1 MPSCPS
7 CGADM
12 SEGLAFCGRCGAL
25 LNAARAGQGDE
36 RKVVTVLFC
45 DLVDFT
51 ASSDGADPEDVIARL
66 RLYHAHLRREIER
79 LGGTVEKFIGDAVM
93 AVFGAPIAHE
103 DDPERAVR
111 AALRILQAI
120 QHLNTTH
127 AALAL
132 AVRVGICTGGAV
144 VALGARPQAGEG
156 MVAGDVVN
164 TAARLQGVAPV
175 GGIVVG
181 EATWRATREAFDYQ
195 PLRAVLVKGKAA
207 PLRIWQV
214 QAARSRLNANAGA
227 APTPFVGRDTELA
240 SLQGV
245 YGRMIA
251 EVSAQLV
258 TIVGEPGVGKSRLV
272 QEFRAFID
280 GQPDRVAWRQG
291 RCPAYGDG
299 VTFWALGEVVKAHAG
314 ILESD
319 DPVEAADKLGAA
331 VAAVVPEQADR
342 VWLEHRLAPLAGL
355 PNAENTGTAERDE
368 AFAAWCRFLQA
379 VAAQQPLLVV
389 LEDLHW
395 ADPAMLDFVHYL
407 VERASRSRLLV
418 VGTARPELYDRTPN
432 WGRAVNTTTTIQ
444 LSPLSDADTAR
455 LVTALLGHA
464 VLPTE
469 THAVLLERA
478 GGNPLYAEQVCRM
491 LIDRGMLQRDQRTAR
506 LVPGADVVFPESIQ
520 ALITARLDAL
530 SPGQKTLLQDAAVV
544 GKVFQA
550 DALAV
555 TGRRDAATIQD
566 GLQHLAWRGFIRPV
580 RGSSVRG
587 EADYAFWHVLTRD
600 VAYAQLPRAA
610 RMRKHRAAAA
620 WIERTAGE
628 RVADHAEVLAHHYA
642 TALALARAT
651 GATEDAIS
659 LQELAARFQVLAGDR
674 AMGLDV
680 ARADAYYQRALQHYP
695 PSDPRRARGPGQA
708 KAHASAD
715 NIVSPAPAR
724 TLHHPG
730 KASDRWEGI
739 PPDPTAVAGVDRAD
753 LLLRAAEAASQS
765 GDFRRAVSLAREAVD
780 TIDATAEP
788 TRAAHAHE
796 RLGQFLIDAS
806 PMRTG
811 LEEILG
817 VCRRAVELAPRDPPT
832 RLRARVTI
840 GLADALIFARRF
852 QEARGWCHEAL
863 AVARAIGSGED
874 EDRVLMELAMLE
886 YSHHGDADTARA
898 LLRDA
903 RARAVATA
911 SRSEELRAVFALG
924 DIEFAVG
931 RLTTACATFDDGI
944 KLAEQSGLARSPYG
958 VETRT
963 LACIAH
969 YTAGDWDRAARLAAL
984 IDDRSPIAGGL
995 SAVAL
1000 YVDVGRA
1007 RLIPLERLE
1016 WLAALGNDDPWI
1028 AYHTGGCTADL
1039 ACWQGDLD
1047 RARTLV
1053 RSTLARVDELGEWG
1067 MLSAIWPAAVGLAA
1081 EADRAARARGAGDQ
1095 PGLAEA
1101 RALGHELR
1109 DRARAS
1115 VQRTRAIPRRVG
1127 REALAWL
1134 AKAEAEWTRLEGH
1147 SDPERWRA
1155 AVDAFAYGYRYEVA
1169 RCQWRLA
1176 EALLGV
1182 GDRTQATA
1190 TARAAY
1196 QTAVQLRSE
1205 PLRQAIEALA
1215 QRGRLDLDDAPT
1227 ERTLAGP

>member
-1 MPSCPS
+1 
-7 CGADM
+7 
-12 SEGLAFCGRCGAL
+12 
-25 LNAARAGQGDE
+25 
-36 RKVVTVLFC
+36 
-45 DLVDFT
+45 
-51 ASSDGADPEDVIARL
+51 
-66 RLYHAHLRREIER
+66 
-79 LGGTVEKFIGDAVM
+79 
-93 AVFGAPIAHE
+93 
-103 DDPERAVR
+103 
-111 AALRILQAI
+111 
-120 QHLNTTH
+120 
-127 AALAL
+127 
-132 AVRVGICTGGAV
+132 
-144 VALGARPQAGEG
+144 
-156 MVAGDVVN
+156 
-164 TAARLQGVAPV
+164 
-175 GGIVVG
+175 
-181 EATWRATREAFDYQ
+181 
-195 PLRAVLVKGKAA
+195 
-207 PLRIWQV
+207 
-214 QAARSRLNANAGA
+214 
-227 APTPFVGRDTELA
+227 
-240 SLQGV
+240 
-245 YGRMIA
+245 
-251 EVSAQLV
+251 
-258 TIVGEPGVGKSRLV
+258 
-272 QEFRAFID
+272 
-280 GQPDRVAWRQG
+280 
-291 RCPAYGDG
+291 

-319 DPVEAADKLGAA
+319 DPVEAAQKLAAA
-331 VAAVVPEQADR
+331 VAAVISEQADR
-342 VWLEHRLAPLAGL
+342 VWLEHRLAPLVGL
-355 PNAENTGTAERDE
+355 TSADTGTAEREE

-379 VAAQQPLLVV
+379 VAAKQPLLVV

-407 VERASRSRLLV
+407 VDRASRSRLLV
-418 VGTARPELYDRTPN
+418 VGTTRPELYDRTPD
-432 WGRAVNTTTTIQ
+432 WGRAIHTTTTIQ

-455 LVTALLGHA
+455 LVTALLDQA
-464 VLPTE
+464 VLPAE
-469 THAVLLERA
+469 TQAALLERA

-491 LIDRGMLQRDQRTAR
+491 LIDRGMLTRDHRTAR
-506 LVPGADVVFPESIQ
+506 LAPGAEVVFPESIQ

-530 SPGQKTLLQDAAVV
+530 SPEQKTLLQDAAVV
-544 GKVFQA
+544 GKVFRA
-550 DALAV
+550 GALAV
-555 TGRRDAATIQD
+555 TGHRDAATIQD
-566 GLQHLAWRGFIRPV
+566 GLRYLARREFIRPV
-580 RGSSVRG
+580 PNSSVRG
-587 EADYAFWHVLTRD
+587 EAEYAFWHVLTRD

-610 RMRKHRAAAA
+610 RMSKHRAAAF

-628 RVADHAEVLAHHYA
+628 RVADHAEVLAHHY
-642 TALALARAT
+642 TSALALARAT

-659 LQELAARFQVLAGDR
+659 LQELAARFLVLAGDR

-695 PSDPRRARGPGQA
+695 PGDPGWARGPGQA
-708 KAHASAD
+708 KVRAGAD
-715 NIVSPAPAR
+715 DIVSPAPAR
-724 TLHHPG
+724 TLHHLG

-739 PPDPTAVAGVDRAD
+739 PDPTAVAGVGRVD

-765 GDFRRAVSLAREAVD
+765 GDLRRAVSLAREAVG
-780 TIDATAEP
+780 TIDATVEP
-788 TRAAHAHE
+788 ARAAHAHE

-817 VCRRAVELAPRDPPT
+817 VCGRAVELAPRDPPT
-832 RLRARVTI
+832 RLRARVTT

-852 QEARGWCHEAL
+852 QEARGWCDEAL

-874 EDRVLMELAMLE
+874 ENRVLMELAVLE

-903 RARAVATA
+903 RARAVTIA

-931 RLTTACATFDDGI
+931 RLTAACAIFDDGI

-969 YTAGDWDRAARLAAL
+969 YTVGDWDGAERLAAA

-1047 RARTLV
+1047 RAGALV

-1081 EADRAARARGAGDQ
+1081 EADRAVRARGAGDQ

-1190 TARAAY
+1190 TARATY

-1215 QRGRLDLDDAPT
+1215 KRGRLDLDDDAPT

>member
-7 CGADM
+7 CGADT
-12 SEGLAFCGRCGAL
+12 SGWLAFCGRCGAPVS
-25 LNAARAGQGDE
+25 AARAGQGDE
-36 RKVVTVLFC
+36 RKIVTVLFC
-45 DLVDFT
+45 DLVGFT

-93 AVFGAPIAHE
+93 AVFGAPVAHE
-103 DDPERAVR
+103 DDSERAVR
-111 AALRILQAI
+111 AALGILQAI
-120 QHLNTTH
+120 QNLNAAH
-127 AALAL
+127 AALEL
-132 AVRVGICTGGAV
+132 AVRVGICTGEAV

-156 MVAGDVVN
+156 IVAGDVVN
-164 TAARLQGVAPV
+164 TAARLQAVAPV

-181 EATWRATREAFDYQ
+181 EATWRATREVFDYQ
-195 PLRAVLVKGKAA
+195 PLRAVYLKGKAA
-207 PLRIWQV
+207 ALPIWRV
-214 QAARSRLNANAGA
+214 QAARSRLDANVSA
-227 APTPFVGRDTELA
+227 APTPFVGRDAELA
-240 SLQGV
+240 VLQGA
-245 YGRMIA
+245 YRRMAA
-251 EVSAQLV
+251 EASAQLV
-258 TIVGEPGVGKSRLV
+258 AIVGEPGVGKSRLV
-272 QEFRAFID
+272 QEFRAFIG

-319 DPVEAADKLGAA
+319 DPVEAAQKLAAA

-342 VWLEHRLAPLAGL
+342 LWLEHRLAPLVGL
-355 PNAENTGTAERDE
+355 TSADTGTAERDE

-379 VAAQQPLLVV
+379 VAAKNPLLVV

-395 ADPAMLDFVHYL
+395 ADPAMLNFVHYL
-407 VERASRSRLLV
+407 VDRASRSRLLV
-418 VGTARPELYDRTPN
+418 VGTTRPELYDRTPD
-432 WGRAVNTTTTIQ
+432 WGRAIHTTTTIQ

-464 VLPTE
+464 VLSIE
-469 THAVLLERA
+469 THAALLERA

-520 ALITARLDAL
+520 ALITARLDTL
-530 SPGQKTLLQDAAVV
+530 SPGRKTLLQDAAVV
-544 GKVFQA
+544 GKVFQP

-555 TGRRDAATIQD
+555 TGRRDAAAVQD

-580 RGSSVRG
+580 RGSFVRG
-587 EADYAFWHVLTRD
+587 EAEYAFWHVLTRD

-610 RMRKHRAAAA
+610 RMSKHWAAAS

-628 RVADHAEVLAHHYA
+628 RVGDHAEVLAHHY
-642 TALALARAT
+642 TSALALARAT

-659 LQELAARFQVLAGDR
+659 LQERAARFLVLAGDR

-680 ARADAYYQRALQHYP
+680 ARADTYYQRALQHYP
-695 PSDPRRARGPGQA
+695 PGDPGRARGPGQA
-708 KAHASAD
+708 KVFVGAD

-724 TLHHPG
+724 TLHHHG
-730 KASDRWEGI
+730 KASDRREGAL
-739 PPDPTAVAGVDRAD
+739 DSTAVAGVDRAD

-788 TRAAHAHE
+788 TRAAHAHD
-796 RLGQFLIDAS
+796 RLGQFLIDVS

-811 LEEILG
+811 VEEILG
-817 VCRRAVELAPRDPPT
+817 VCERAVELAPRDPPT
-832 RLRARVTI
+832 RLRARVTT
-840 GLADALIFARRF
+840 GLAEALLFARRF
-852 QEARGWCHEAL
+852 QEARRWCHEAL

-874 EDRVLMELAMLE
+874 ENRVLMALAVLE
-886 YSHHGDADTARA
+886 YSHHGDSDTARA

-903 RARAVATA
+903 RARAVAIA

-924 DIEFAVG
+924 NIEFAVG
-931 RLTTACATFDDGI
+931 RLTAACAIFDEGI

-958 VETRT
+958 VETRI

-969 YTAGDWDRAARLAAL
+969 YTVGDWDGAERLAAA

-1016 WLAALGNDDPWI
+1016 WLAALGNDEPWI

-1039 ACWQGDLD
+1039 ACWQGDLN
-1047 RARTLV
+1047 RARALV
-1053 RSTLARVDELGEWG
+1053 RSTLARVDELGEAG

-1081 EADRAARARGAGDQ
+1081 EADRAAWARGAGDQ

-1101 RALGHELR
+1101 RALGQQLL

-1127 REALAWL
+1127 PEALAWL

-1155 AVDAFAYGYRYEVA
+1155 AVDAFAYGHRYEIA

-1190 TARAAY
+1190 TARATH

-1215 QRGRLDLDDAPT
+1215 QRGRLDLDDDAPT
-1227 ERTLAGP
+1227 

>member
-7 CGADM
+7 CGADT
-12 SEGLAFCGRCGAL
+12 SGWLAFCGRCGAPVSG
-25 LNAARAGQGDE
+25 ARAGQGDE
-36 RKVVTVLFC
+36 RKIVTVLFC
-45 DLVDFT
+45 DLVGFT

-66 RLYHAHLRREIER
+66 RPYHAHLRREIER

-120 QHLNTTH
+120 QNLNATDT
-127 AALAL
+127 ALRL
-132 AVRVGICTGGAV
+132 AVRVGICTGEAV

-164 TAARLQGVAPV
+164 TAARLQAVAPV

-181 EATWRATREAFDYQ
+181 EATWRATREVFDYQ
-195 PLRAVLVKGKAA
+195 PLRAVYLKGKAA
-207 PLRIWQV
+207 ALPIWRV
-214 QAARSRLNANAGA
+214 QAARSRPGADAGA
-227 APTPFVGRDTELA
+227 APTPFVGRDAELA
-240 SLQGV
+240 VLQGA
-245 YGRMIA
+245 YRRMVA
-251 EVSAQLV
+251 EASAQLV
-258 TIVGEPGVGKSRLV
+258 AIVGEPGVGKSRLV
-272 QEFRAFID
+272 QEFRTFIG

-319 DPVEAADKLGAA
+319 DPVEAAQKLAAA

-342 VWLEHRLAPLAGL
+342 VWLEHRLAPLVGL
-355 PNAENTGTAERDE
+355 TSADTGTAERDE
-368 AFAAWCRFLQA
+368 AYAAWCRFLEA
-379 VAAQQPLLVV
+379 VAAKQPLLVV

-395 ADPAMLDFVHYL
+395 ADPAMLNFVHYL
-407 VERASRSRLLV
+407 VDRASRSRLLV
-418 VGTARPELYDRTPN
+418 VGTTRPELYDRTPD
-432 WGRAVNTTTTIQ
+432 WGRAIHTTTTIQ
-444 LSPLSDADTAR
+444 LSPLADADTAR

-464 VLPTE
+464 VLSIE
-469 THAVLLERA
+469 THAALLERA
-478 GGNPLYAEQVCRM
+478 GGNPLYTEQVCRM

-506 LVPGADVVFPESIQ
+506 LAPGAEVVFPESIQ

-550 DALAV
+550 GALAV

-566 GLQHLAWRGFIRPV
+566 GLRYLARRGFIRPV

-587 EADYAFWHVLTRD
+587 EAEYAFWHVLTRD

-610 RMRKHRAAAA
+610 RMSKHRAAAS
-620 WIERTAGE
+620 WIERTAGA
-628 RVADHAEVLAHHYA
+628 RVADHAEVLAHHY
-642 TALALARAT
+642 TSALALARAT

-659 LQELAARFQVLAGDR
+659 LQELAARFLVLAGDR

-695 PSDPRRARGPGQA
+695 PGDPGWARGPGQA
-708 KAHASAD
+708 KVRAGAD
-715 NIVSPAPAR
+715 DIVSPAPAR
-724 TLHHPG
+724 TLHHLG

-739 PPDPTAVAGVDRAD
+739 PDPTAVAGVGRVD

-765 GDFRRAVSLAREAVD
+765 GDLRRAVSLAREAVD

-788 TRAAHAHE
+788 ARAAHAHE

-817 VCRRAVELAPRDPPT
+817 VCGRAVELAPRDPPT
-832 RLRARVTI
+832 RLRARVTT
-840 GLADALIFARRF
+840 GLAEALLFARRF
-852 QEARGWCHEAL
+852 QEARGWCDEAL

-874 EDRVLMELAMLE
+874 EDRVLMALAVLE

-903 RARAVATA
+903 RARAVAIA

-931 RLTTACATFDDGI
+931 RLTAACVIFDEGI

-969 YTAGDWDRAARLAAL
+969 YTAGDWDRAERLAAA

-1007 RLIPLERLE
+1007 RLVPLERLE

-1047 RARTLV
+1047 RARALV

-1095 PGLAEA
+1095 SGLAEA
-1101 RALGHELR
+1101 RALGHELL

-1155 AVDAFAYGYRYEVA
+1155 AVDAFAYGYRYEIA

-1182 GDRTQATA
+1182 GDRMQATA

-1215 QRGRLDLDDAPT
+1215 QRGRLDLDDDAPT
-1227 ERTLAGP
+1227 E

>member
-1 MPSCPS
+1 M
-7 CGADM
+7 
-12 SEGLAFCGRCGAL
+12 
-25 LNAARAGQGDE
+25 
-36 RKVVTVLFC
+36 LFC
-45 DLVDFT
+45 DLVGFT

-66 RLYHAHLRREIER
+66 RVYHAHLRRELER
-79 LGGTVEKFIGDAVM
+79 LGGTVEKFIGDAVV
-93 AVFGAPIAHE
+93 AVFGAPVAHE

-127 AALAL
+127 AGLEL
-132 AVRVGICTGGAV
+132 AVRVGICTGEAV

-156 MVAGDVVN
+156 LVAGDVVN
-164 TAARLQGVAPV
+164 TAARFQGVAPV

-195 PLRAVLVKGKAA
+195 PVRAVLVKGKAA
-207 PLRIWQV
+207 PLRIWRV
-214 QAARSRLNANAGA
+214 QAARSRLGASAGA
-227 APTPFVGRDTELA
+227 APTPFVGRDAELA
-240 SLQGV
+240 SLQGA
-245 YGRMIA
+245 YGRMVA
-251 EVSAQLV
+251 EASAQLV

-280 GQPDRVAWRQG
+280 AQPDRVVWRQG

-319 DPVEAADKLGAA
+319 DPAEAASKLGAA

-342 VWLEHRLAPLAGL
+342 VWLEHRLAPLVGL
-355 PNAENTGTAERDE
+355 TSADTGTAERDE

-407 VERASRSRLLV
+407 VDRASRSRLLV
-418 VGTARPELYDRTPN
+418 VGTTRPELYDRTPN
-432 WGRAVNTTTTIQ
+432 WGRAVHTTTTIQ

-469 THAVLLERA
+469 THVALLERA

-491 LIDRGMLQRDQRTAR
+491 LMDRGMLQRDQRTAR
-506 LVPGADVVFPESIQ
+506 LAPGADVVFPESIQ
-520 ALITARLDAL
+520 ALITARLDTL

-555 TGRRDAATIQD
+555 TGRRDAAVQD
-566 GLQHLAWRGFIRPV
+566 GLQHLARRGFIRPV
-580 RGSSVRG
+580 RGASVRG
-587 EADYAFWHVLTRD
+587 EAEYAFWHVLTRD

-610 RMRKHRAAAA
+610 RMSKHRAAAA

-628 RVADHAEVLAHHYA
+628 RVADHAEVLAHHY
-642 TALALARAT
+642 TSALALARAT
-651 GATEDAIS
+651 GATKEAIS
-659 LQELAARFQVLAGDR
+659 LEELAARFLILAGDR

-680 ARADAYYQRALQHYP
+680 ARADAYYRRALQHYP
-695 PSDPRRARGPGQA
+695 PSDPGWARGPGQA

-715 NIVSPAPAR
+715 DIVSPAPAR

-730 KASDRWEGI
+730 KASDQWDHI
-739 PPDPTAVAGVDRAD
+739 PDRRPVAGVDRAD

-817 VCRRAVELAPRDPPT
+817 VCGRAVELAPRDPPT
-832 RLRARVTI
+832 RLRARVTT
-840 GLADALIFARRF
+840 GLAEALHFARRF
-852 QEARGWCHEAL
+852 QEARGWYHEAL

-874 EDRVLMELAMLE
+874 EDRVLMELAVLE
-886 YSHHGDADTARA
+886 YSHHGDTDTARA

-903 RARAVATA
+903 RARAVAIA

-931 RLTTACATFDDGI
+931 RLPAACATFDEGI

-963 LACIAH
+963 LGCIAH
-969 YTAGDWDRAARLAAL
+969 YTAGDWDVAERLAAA

-1007 RLIPLERLE
+1007 RLISLERLE

-1047 RARTLV
+1047 RTRALV
-1053 RSTLARVDELGEWG
+1053 RSTLARVDELGEAG

-1101 RALGHELR
+1101 RALGHELL

-1155 AVDAFAYGYRYEVA
+1155 AVDAFAYGYRYEIA

-1190 TARAAY
+1190 TVRAAY

-1205 PLRQAIEALA
+1205 PLRQAIQALA
-1215 QRGRLDLDDAPT
+1215 QTGRLDLDDDAPT
-1227 ERTLAGP
+1227 ERTLTGP

>member
-7 CGADM
+7 CGADT
-12 SEGLAFCGRCGAL
+12 SGWLAFCGRCGAPVS
-25 LNAARAGQGDE
+25 AARAGQGDE
-36 RKVVTVLFC
+36 RKIVTVLFC
-45 DLVDFT
+45 DLVGFT

-66 RLYHAHLRREIER
+66 RPYHAHLRREIER

-93 AVFGAPIAHE
+93 AVFGAPVAHE
-103 DDPERAVR
+103 DDPERAVW
-111 AALRILQAI
+111 AAQRILQAI
-120 QHLNTTH
+120 QNLNATNT
-127 AALAL
+127 ALRL
-132 AVRVGICTGGAV
+132 AVRVGICTGEAV

-164 TAARLQGVAPV
+164 TAARLQAVAPV

-181 EATWRATREAFDYQ
+181 EATWRATREVFGYQ
-195 PLRAVLVKGKAA
+195 PLRAVYLKGKAA
-207 PLRIWQV
+207 ALPIWRV
-214 QAARSRLNANAGA
+214 QAARSRLDANVSA
-227 APTPFVGRDTELA
+227 APTPFVGRDAELA
-240 SLQGV
+240 VLQGA
-245 YGRMIA
+245 YRRMVA
-251 EVSAQLV
+251 ETSAQLV

-272 QEFRAFID
+272 QEFLAFIG
-280 GQPDRVAWRQG
+280 GQPYRVAWRQG

-319 DPVEAADKLGAA
+319 DPVEAAQKLAA
-331 VAAVVPEQADR
+331 TVAAVVLEQADR
-342 VWLEHRLAPLAGL
+342 VWLEHRLAPLVGL
-355 PNAENTGTAERDE
+355 TSADTGTAEQEE

-379 VAAQQPLLVV
+379 VAAKNPLLVV

-395 ADPAMLDFVHYL
+395 ADPAMLNFVHYL
-407 VERASRSRLLV
+407 VDRASRSRLLV
-418 VGTARPELYDRTPN
+418 VGTTRPELYDRTPD
-432 WGRAVNTTTTIQ
+432 WGRAIHTTTTIR

-464 VLPTE
+464 VLPIE
-469 THAVLLERA
+469 THAALLERA

-506 LVPGADVVFPESIQ
+506 LAPGADVVFPESIQ
-520 ALITARLDAL
+520 ALITARLDTL
-530 SPGQKTLLQDAAVV
+530 SPAQKTLLQDAAVV
-544 GKVFQA
+544 GKVFQS

-555 TGRRDAATIQD
+555 TGRRDAAAVQD
-566 GLQHLAWRGFIRPV
+566 GLQHLARRGFIRPV
-580 RGSSVRG
+580 RGSSVKG
-587 EADYAFWHVLTRD
+587 EAEYAFWHVLTRD

-610 RMRKHRAAAA
+610 RMSKHRAAAA

-628 RVADHAEVLAHHYA
+628 RVADHAEVLAHHY
-642 TALALARAT
+642 TSALALARAT

-659 LQELAARFQVLAGDR
+659 LQELAARFLVLAGDR

-695 PSDPRRARGPGQA
+695 PGDPGRARGPGQA
-708 KAHASAD
+708 KVLVGAD

-724 TLHHPG
+724 TLHHHG

-739 PPDPTAVAGVDRAD
+739 PDPTPVAGVDRVD

-765 GDFRRAVSLAREAVD
+765 GDLRRAVSLAREAVD
-780 TIDATAEP
+780 TIDATVEP
-788 TRAAHAHE
+788 ARAAHAHD

-832 RLRARVTI
+832 RLRARVTT
-840 GLADALIFARRF
+840 GLAEALLFARRF
-852 QEARGWCHEAL
+852 EEARRWCHEAL

-874 EDRVLMELAMLE
+874 EDRVLMELAVLE
-886 YSHHGDADTARA
+886 YTHHGDTDTARA

-903 RARAVATA
+903 RARAVAIA

-931 RLTTACATFDDGI
+931 RVTAACAIFDEGI

-963 LACIAH
+963 LSCIAH
-969 YTAGDWDRAARLAAL
+969 YTAGDWDRAERLTAA

-1039 ACWQGDLD
+1039 AYWQGDLD
-1047 RARTLV
+1047 RARALV
-1053 RSTLARVDELGEWG
+1053 RSTLARVDELGEAG
-1067 MLSAIWPAAVGLAA
+1067 MLSAIWPATVGLAA

-1101 RALGHELR
+1101 RALGQQLL

-1134 AKAEAEWTRLEGH
+1134 AKAEAEWTRLEDH

-1155 AVDAFAYGYRYEVA
+1155 AVDAFTYGHRYEIA

-1182 GDRTQATA
+1182 GDRAQATA
-1190 TARAAY
+1190 TARATH

-1215 QRGRLDLDDAPT
+1215 QRGRLDLDDDAPT
-1227 ERTLAGP
+1227 